1 MKNKHS
7 NNSQEKYLYL
17 SKFDTSNV
25 IKMEYMFTKCYK
37 LKEIKR
43 NKKIK

>member
-7 NNSQEKYLYL
+7 NNLYL

-43 NKKIK
+43 NQKIK